1 MRLQQTSAHLLNQL
15 TAVIVQL
22 SPREY
27 AQPLDLL
34 MGSSVGKHLRHII
47 EFYALLLTAYQT
59 GHINY
64 DRRIRQAALE
74 NSPQEAMKAMQQMAV
89 QLVLCPEDR
98 LLDLEAS
105 YSPDGTPDVA
115 ILTTFYRELLYNIE
129 HAIHHS
135 AIIRI
140 GLEAIFPHV
149 ELPVHFGV
157 AHATVQHQKSQPV
170 NRIEKPVF
178 AH

>member
-1 MRLQQTSAHLLNQL
+1 MKLQDTSAHLLQQI
-15 TAVIVQL
+15 TAVIAQL
-22 SPREY
+22 TPHEY

-47 EFYALLLTAYQT
+47 EFYSLSLTAYHT
-59 GHINY
+59 GYINY
-64 DRRIRQAALE
+64 DRRNRQLMLE
-74 NSPQEAMKAMQQMAV
+74 TSPQEAIAVLQQMAV
-89 QLVLCPEDR
+89 QLALCPEDR

-105 YSPDGTPDVA
+105 YSPDATPDVA

-140 GLEAIFPHV
+140 GLEALFPHV
-149 ELPVHFGV
+149 EIPAHFGI
-157 AHATVQHQKSQPV
+157 AHATVQHQKNHSQ
-170 NRIEKPVF
+170 NRPKPIF